1 MSITPPATPPPGVEE
16 GGESLLDGLEGDSED
31 FLAFILADPGPNLEQ
46 EEVSNHKEH
55 KEEPEGFTCEG
66 EVYWEADVGKESCL
80 GRGVLTRLLQRL
92 DPAPISC
99 STPPKSVFHLPCTPD
114 NLQLHLS
121 HFFSALRQ
129 CVVELEKGAQSS
141 FSLHHFPGT
150 STHATPYPGLR
161 QESSTFLAAL
171 ASYVYGLGPGEE
183 AFLVQVMQ
191 EVVQTLVFVGPLH
204 DMPHHVITAA
214 SAQGNKCLSASYH
227 LLHLH
232 LDVRW
237 WSLVLLHMAELTL
250 GPMVPSLPPLLQE
263 PPRPHQIAGDIGKET
278 QPSPIQQCIS
288 MVMWDLVTLMS
299 CRGSSFKKGVSELHQ
314 EAGFSCS
321 CGLELAVMLLHFLEY
336 RHACLAQ
343 QTFWEEVKD
352 KLLVLLKTVSESSSS
367 SSTSSGPITP
377 PGPSTLLYPPPLVSL
392 LQLPHVWWLFLTFT
406 KLHTYDNE
414 GKKVA
419 RRVEVKSEV
428 KLLRTLLRLSLGDPR
443 SGNQPTEAELRF
455 FIRCCLGVLEVW
467 GGSRSSEWAAPLW
480 DHMAKH
486 LDSPFLLP
494 GAGLEGLACM
504 SKTIGG
510 WLEQVRSRVCDPAA
524 VGKTETSWQIFLR
537 IVVGVVKSGPLEWR
551 QMRGRI
557 YSKFHGRKMSEL
569 TPTGLHNTVSLF
581 LTLAASATDTLDV
594 VNKLSELLSLVP
606 TSSTSKSRMVWRG
619 LLTGALLLVEK
630 GCEVTPLAERLSP
643 LVTAVCHQLTTS
655 RDPQQRRELGQLL
668 ISYAEGLQEVF
679 EHSHDLSLAQHSLIC
694 EAVGGVLPHATAAE
708 IKVTVGAMDAALAK
722 VMTLSARPENITAGM
737 VGAAVV
743 EAVWK
748 EFGPSLKSLSTTSA
762 PPQPVA
768 SLAASLTL
776 CLVRVLGQVATHK
789 EAASGLFHYFLTH
802 EGVSTGCSLHYASC
816 LLSHPG
822 SLTVLSN
829 LSPGHERTL
838 VSGWLCGLVGVGD
851 EDEVVDTLTPQILR
865 LPSVVGVLPPS
876 HPTDPFAVAICFI
889 KGVAAKF
896 ASIETFAD
904 RIAYREDV
912 LQCFSGLDKAV
923 GGLLRKSPPA
933 THLPQAL
940 ILIANLFFHAHSVI
954 YIKSRP
960 TCPMATLLNTVLLP
974 TPIYSPEKPLSAA
987 FTSSISS
994 VLPQMVC
1001 GIGCLGLTQDAY
1013 LLRCV
1018 RDIFTHYLHRFPV
1031 KTIRNYTTTFH
1042 PFLATLHGEVRLP
1055 VLEELR
1061 KVFLEV
1067 VRDNYLARRNI
1078 SPLHLQVA
1086 LSLLTELLQRNTMDW
1101 LEILSCSLLL
1111 PLLELLLTLEEQ
1123 TTKRLAT
1130 DLLQKVLQEA
1140 EDQGVPSR
1148 RVLVDQLRELV
1159 GRHMSW
1165 SSGRLF
1171 RVLRVVAVLH
1181 RPLLLEALPH
1191 VTRAV
1196 TRTEEKR
1203 GTGLDHTL
1211 R

>member
-1 MSITPPATPPPGVEE
+1 
-16 GGESLLDGLEGDSED
+16 
-31 FLAFILADPGPNLEQ
+31 
-46 EEVSNHKEH
+46 
-55 KEEPEGFTCEG
+55 
-66 EVYWEADVGKESCL
+66 
-80 GRGVLTRLLQRL
+80 
-92 DPAPISC
+92 
-99 STPPKSVFHLPCTPD
+99 
-114 NLQLHLS
+114 
-121 HFFSALRQ
+121 
-129 CVVELEKGAQSS
+129 
-141 FSLHHFPGT
+141 
-150 STHATPYPGLR
+150 
-161 QESSTFLAAL
+161 
-171 ASYVYGLGPGEE
+171 
-183 AFLVQVMQ
+183 MQ
-191 EVVQTLVFVGPLH
+191 EVMQTLVFVGPLH
-204 DMPHHVITAA
+204 QVPHHVITAA
-214 SAQGNKCLSASYH
+214 STQGNKCPSASYH

-237 WSLVLLHMAELTL
+237 WSLVILHMAELSL
-250 GPMVPSLPPLLQE
+250 GPLVPSLPLLLQE
-263 PPRPHQIAGDIGKET
+263 PPRPHQTAGDSGKES
-278 QPSPIQQCIS
+278 QSSPTQQCIS

-299 CRGSSFKKGVSELHQ
+299 CGGSSFKKGVSELHQ
-314 EAGFSCS
+314 EAGFSCG
-321 CGLELAVMLLHFLEY
+321 CGLELAVMMLHFLEY

-343 QTFWEEVKD
+343 QTFWEEVQD
-352 KLLVLLKTVSESSSS
+352 KLLVLLKTMSESSSS
-367 SSTSSGPITP
+367 STITP
-377 PGPSTLLYPPPLVSL
+377 PGPSTLLYPPPLISL
-392 LQLPHVWWLFLTFT
+392 LQLPHVWWLLLTFT

-419 RRVEVKSEV
+419 NRVEVKSEV

-455 FIRCCLGVLEVW
+455 FTRCCMGMLEVW

-494 GAGLEGLACM
+494 GAGLEGLACI

-557 YSKFHGRKMSEL
+557 FSKFHGRKMSEL
-569 TPTGLHNTVSLF
+569 TPTGLYNTVSLF
-581 LTLAASATDTLDV
+581 LTLASSATDTLDV
-594 VNKLSELLSLVP
+594 VNKLGELLSLVP
-606 TSSTSKSRMVWRG
+606 TCSTSKSRMVWRG
-619 LLTGALLLVEK
+619 FLAGALLLVDK
-630 GCEVTPLAERLSP
+630 GCEVSPLAERLSP
-643 LVTAVCHQLTTS
+643 IVTAVCHHLTSS

-668 ISYAEGLQEVF
+668 ISYAEALQEVF
-679 EHSHDLSLAQHSLIC
+679 EHSHNLSLAQHSLIC
-694 EAVGGVLPHATAAE
+694 GAVGGVLPHATAAE
-708 IKVTVGAMDAALAK
+708 VKAIAGAMDAALAK
-722 VMTLSARPENITAGM
+722 VMTLSAQPENVTSGM
-737 VGAAVV
+737 VGPAVIEV
-743 EAVWK
+743 VWK
-748 EFGPSLKSLSTTSA
+748 EFGPSLKSLATSST
-762 PPQPVA
+762 PPQAVA
-768 SLAASLTL
+768 SLSASLTL
-776 CLVRVLGQVATHK
+776 CLVGVLGHK

-816 LLSHPG
+816 LLSHPD
-822 SLTVLSN
+822 SLALLAS
-829 LSPGHERTL
+829 LSPGHERML
-838 VSGWLCGLVGVGD
+838 VSCWLCGLIGVGD
-851 EDEVVDTLTPQILR
+851 ENEAVDMLTPQILR
-865 LPSVVGVLPPS
+865 LPSMVGVLPPT

-896 ASIETFAD
+896 SSIEVFAD

-912 LQCFSGLDKAV
+912 LQCFSGLDKAF

-933 THLPQAL
+933 SHLPQAL
-940 ILIANLFFHAHSVI
+940 TLIANLFFHAHSVI
-954 YIKSRP
+954 YVKSKP

-987 FTSSISS
+987 FTASISS
-994 VLPQMVC
+994 VLPRMVC

-1067 VRDNYLARRNI
+1067 VRDSYLARRNT
-1078 SPLHLQVA
+1078 SPVHLQVA

-1101 LEILSCSLLL
+1101 LEILCCSLLV

-1130 DLLQKVLQEA
+1130 DLLQKLLQEA
-1140 EDQGVPSR
+1140 EDRGIPSR

-1171 RVLRVVAVLH
+1171 RVLRVIAVLH

-1191 VTRAV
+1191 VTQAV

-1211 R
+1211 RQGYQALLSSLGMTAPGEIVQQE